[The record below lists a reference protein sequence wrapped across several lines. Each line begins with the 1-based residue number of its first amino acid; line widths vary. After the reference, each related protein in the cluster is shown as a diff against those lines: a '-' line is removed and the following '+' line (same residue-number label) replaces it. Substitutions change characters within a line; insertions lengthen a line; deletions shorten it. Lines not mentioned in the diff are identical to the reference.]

1 MLFILVMDVLC
12 YMVQKAADEDL
23 LQPLARRALQ
33 HRISLYANDVVIF
46 LRPAAADMDVTLD
59 ILHLFGNASGL
70 VTNIQKSSVLPIQ
83 CNVDHKET
91 IQAHL
96 PCQMVEFPTTYL
108 GLPLSLHKLT
118 RAQIQPIIDKIADQ
132 LPRWKADLLTKV
144 GRKFLVQFV
153 LTSMLIYLAMAMDLP
168 VGVY

>member
-1 MLFILVMDVLC
+1 M
-12 YMVQKAADEDL
+12 
-23 LQPLARRALQ
+23 
-33 HRISLYANDVVIF
+33 
-46 LRPAAADMDVTLD
+46 
-59 ILHLFGNASGL
+59 
-70 VTNIQKSSVLPIQ
+70 
-83 CNVDHKET
+83 CNVRSMKLTYIKQKVEWLRTLGVPTFLNKET

-132 LPRWKADLLTKV
+132 LPRWKADLLTKA
-144 GRKFLVQFV
+144 GRKNLVQFV

-168 VGVY
+168 SWALRAIDKIRRGFLWKGRKEARGGHCLLAWPKVTRPVELGGQC